1 MTVAHPAARPTNP
14 TKGRADSVFFPAMA
28 LGMAAVVFT
37 GFAPS
42 WFLRG
47 YIQPSFP
54 LEPLS
59 PLMVIHGTA
68 FTLWVLLFITQ
79 TSLVAANRRDIHRK
93 LGWWGLGLA
102 VAMVI
107 LGWMAAV
114 ASLRSGVTPL
124 PSIPPAAFFAVPVG
138 SLVTFAPL
146 VLLGIL
152 NRKRADHHKRYML
165 MTMVTVLIPA
175 AARIF
180 LTSGAPPILAAYA
193 VADIFVLALFAYD
206 FFQRGKVHRATW
218 IASAILIASEPG
230 RLIIGQ
236 THWWQAFA
244 RLFA

>member
-1 MTVAHPAARPTNP
+1 MTVAQHAARPTNP
-14 TKGRADSVFFPAMA
+14 TKGRADSIFFPGMA
-28 LGMAAVVFT
+28 LAMAAVVFT

-47 YIQPSFP
+47 YIQPSIP
-54 LEPLS
+54 LAPLS
-59 PLMVIHGTA
+59 PLMVAHGTA

-93 LGWWGLGLA
+93 LGLWGLGLA
-102 VAMVI
+102 IAMLI

-114 ASLRSGVTPL
+114 TSLRSGVTPL

-146 VLLGIL
+146 VILGIL

-165 MTMVTVLIPA
+165 MTMVAVLIPA

-180 LTSGAPPILAAYA
+180 MGSSVPPILAAFA
-193 VADIFVLALFAYD
+193 VGDIFVLALFAYD
-206 FFQRGKVHRATW
+206 LVQRRAVHRATW
-218 IASAILIASEPG
+218 IGSAILVALQPA
-230 RLIIGQ
+230 RLVIGQ
-236 THWWQAFA
+236 TPWWQAFA
-244 RLFA
+244 NWFV